1 MAGQELKP
9 LIVASLP
16 DPGPFGWGVCGR
28 ELTAALNEIARVVA
42 FGENSSVPAEPVPEV
57 LAPLLQAIEGVS
69 LNPIRPW
76 LRSSTKNVGYTFV
89 EDNLAVGR
97 YAENAKQYDHIAT
110 GSSWCTEAL
119 TNAGI
124 KNVSTVIQGI
134 HPRFFEAQD
143 TRPPG
148 EPFAIFV
155 GGKAEFRKG
164 QDVAALA
171 LSIFMD
177 RHEDTVAVLCI
188 GNIWPET
195 VMSLRNG
202 RIPGLATCKD
212 APAII
217 AMLRRHIPR
226 FINYNSPVSHD
237 AMPGIYANTD
247 IGLFPNRCEAGTNLV
262 MMEYMAA
269 GKPVIA
275 TYATGHKDVLDPS
288 SPFNLTRNTGLLIH
302 NGTGQPSGLW
312 AEPSL
317 DEILEKLELAYD
329 TYALAGSVE
338 GQMNQDRMRKFTWG
352 RCAEQLLELLV
363 KP

>member
-9 LIVASLP
+9 FIATSLP

-28 ELTAALNEIARVVA
+28 ELTAALQEIAEVYLPEPEPV
-42 FGENSSVPAEPVPEV
+42 EYSVPV
-57 LAPLLQAIEGVS
+57 LHAIEGVS
-69 LNPIRPW
+69 LNSIRPR
-76 LRSSTKNVGYTFV
+76 LRSIVKNVGYCFI

-124 KNVSTVIQGI
+124 KNVSTVIQGV

-143 TRPPG
+143 TRRPG

-177 RHEDTVAVLCI
+177 RHEDTHAVLCM

-212 APAII
+212 APSIM
-217 AMLRRHIPR
+217 AMLRKFIPR
-226 FINYNSPVSHD
+226 FTNYGDSIEHRH
-237 AMPGIYANTD
+237 MPGIYANTD

-275 TYATGHKDVLDPS
+275 TYATGHKDVLDAG

-302 NGTGQPSGLW
+302 NGTEASHAPSGLW
-312 AEPSL
+312 VEPSL
-317 DEILEKLELAYD
+317 DEILEKLELAYE
-329 TYALAGSVE
+329 LHSVGGMDHE
-338 GQMNQDRMRKFTWG
+338 AYLNRDRMRKFTWR